1 MGLRINARMQMTVE
15 EYLHTSFENPDKEYR
30 HGELVDRVPADVIH
44 ARCHGV
50 LAAFFWLGREKR
62 LFPCLSVRL
71 RVEADLYLIPDVS
84 VFYPVEPTDPFPS
97 IPPLIAA
104 EILSPEDRFTAVLQK
119 LEEYRTWDV
128 KHVWLVDPHSKRMYT
143 WDGTLNEVATLR
155 IPELSLEV
163 TPADVFES

>member
-1 MGLRINARMQMTVE
+1 MTVE

-50 LAAFFWLGREKR
+50 LGAFFWLGREKR

-84 VFYPVEPTDPFPS
+84 VFYP
-97 IPPLIAA
+97 
-104 EILSPEDRFTAVLQK
+104 
-119 LEEYRTWDV
+119 EE
-128 KHVWLVDPHSKRMYT
+128 
-143 WDGTLNEVATLR
+143 
-155 IPELSLEV
+155 
-163 TPADVFES
+163 PADQFPAFLR